1 MDEELRTRRFFSNAA
16 DGFIKISNSV
26 WFDRFETQ
34 LPCEMEEP
42 DTISTN
48 KPVLVLLLGYL
59 I

>member
-1 MDEELRTRRFFSNAA
+1 MDEKLRTQGFFSNAA

-26 WFDRFETQ
+26 GFDRFETQ

-48 KPVLVLLLGYL
+48 NPVLVLLLSYL